1 MLRLLQKREF
11 KLEAAP
17 REIGEQISHHLSPGS
32 AHLRPPQTSA
42 HLRYFLF
49 PVNILSLSPQEAEL
63 RSAQRSVGLRP
74 LHLTPAQEMAGEPA
88 ERVELLAI

>member
-17 REIGEQISHHLSPGS
+17 REIGEQISHHLSPG
-32 AHLRPPQTSA
+32 SA

-74 LHLTPAQEMAGEPA
+74 LHRTPAQEMAGEPA